1 MKKIIVA
8 ADSFK
13 GCMSSSEIGAHIQTV
28 THELLPAAEVTVL
41 PISDGGEGLVEA
53 VVKNGGFLRQEG
65 MFCDPQ
71 CQPWSAVWAR
81 RGSEAVIE
89 LAQCS
94 GLGLCQPHNPALAST
109 YGTGLQIKAAL
120 NAGCKT
126 IYLGLGGS
134 GTHDGGCGI
143 AAALGVRFF
152 HQGKTF
158 LPTGLTLDQIEA
170 IDVSGCELRNFDAQ
184 LICLCDVTNP
194 LFGSTGAA
202 QVFARQKG
210 ADERLIGQLDRSTE
224 ALTRKVEA
232 WQACSLANL
241 PGLGAAGACGL
252 MLKGLFNCEIRSGL
266 KQLLQWMRLDE
277 QLADA
282 DVIVTG
288 EGRIDAQSLQ
298 GKVPLG
304 ILRHAQQA
312 NVPVLAVCGQ
322 LGMAKTTLLEA
333 GFCDVLVLQQPSMS
347 EQESILHAP
356 QRLQEEWRHWLKQ
369 NLPRQELAE
378 KSVSVS

>member
-8 ADSFK
+8 SDSFK
-13 GCMSSSEIGAHIQTV
+13 GCMSSSEIGEHLAV
-28 THELLPAAEVTVL
+28 TTRKLLPEAEVTVL

-65 MFCDPQ
+65 NFCDPQ
-71 CQPWSAVWAR
+71 RRPLTAAWAR
-81 RGSEAVIE
+81 RGEEAVIE

-94 GLGLCQPHNPALAST
+94 GLGLCHPRNPALATT

-120 NAGCKT
+120 DAGCQM

-143 AAALGVRFF
+143 AAALGVRFL

-158 LPTGLTLDQIEA
+158 LPTGATLDQIEA
-170 IDVSGCELRNFDAQ
+170 IDLSDCKLFNSGVR

-194 LFGSTGAA
+194 LFGANGAA
-202 QVFARQKG
+202 RVFARQKG
-210 ADERLIGQLDRSTE
+210 ADEALIAELDRSTE
-224 ALTRKVEA
+224 QLTRKVEI
-232 WQACSLANL
+232 WQNCSLAAQ

-252 MLKGLFNCEIRSGL
+252 MLKGVFHCEIRSGL
-266 KQLLQWMRLDE
+266 EQLLHWMHLDE
-277 QLADA
+277 QLVQADL
-282 DVIVTG
+282 IITG
-288 EGRIDAQSLQ
+288 EGRIDSQSLQ

-304 ILRHAQQA
+304 ILHHARAA

-322 LGMAKTTLLEA
+322 LGIAKTALLEA
-333 GFCDVLVLQQPSMS
+333 GFLNVLVLQKSFIS
-347 EQESILHAP
+347 KQESIRQAP
-356 QRLQEEWRHWLKQ
+356 QRLQEEWAAWLKRNQ
-369 NLPRQELAE
+369 
-378 KSVSVS
+378 SDD